1 MAKHSGGNVGK
12 AAARLAKNN
21 GTKAQKSKD
30 GKTLVDHKNERHK
43 K

>member
-1 MAKHSGGNVGK
+1 MAKHSGGKVGG

-30 GKTLVDHKNERHK
+30 GKILVNHK
-43 K
+43 KEKH